1 MKLKRIRKVEYD
13 EKGEAI
19 IEVMEHH
26 LYDVHF
32 IDNEDWLCIDEEDYT
47 EAKKAARKEERLKE
61 LMKQY
66 AEVDYTAMQKPYSTI
81 YDYNLVDVS
90 VSMKITQTVDKMIT
104 IDSL

>member
-13 EKGEAI
+13 DKGEAI

-47 EAKKAARKEERLKE
+47 EAKKAARQEERVKQ
-61 LMKQY
+61 LMKKY
-66 AEVDYTAMQKPYSTI
+66 AETPRLPMPTGMVYYSKI
-81 YDYNLVDVS
+81 VIAES
-90 VSMKITQTVDKMIT
+90 VKITQTVDMMIT